1 MGGDGLVAGFHHVG
15 CTGCTDYEAAECPLA
30 ALAPD
35 GDQPAQA
42 GRPTHNDKPETL
54 GPRTRARIKTR
65 VPAAIVAFGFVSLL
79 TDLSTEAVNA
89 VIPLYVTA
97 VLGMGP
103 LAYGFLDG
111 IYQGV
116 SAAVRILGGW
126 WSDVSRRPKWVS
138 FLGYGISALSKVGLL
153 FVSGFPALMA
163 IVTVDRLGKG
173 VRTGPRDALIATAS
187 RPAQLGRDFGVH
199 RALDTV
205 GALLG
210 PLTAFGVLA
219 AIPWGAGG
227 YHTVFVIS
235 AAVAALGLV
244 VLVAT
249 VPDLRS
255 APRKLKKFG
264 NWKDLRT
271 RPMLRL
277 YVVAGLLGVATIGD
291 GFIYLTLS
299 QRESLAAQYFPLLF
313 VGTNAAFLALSI
325 PLGKLADWIGR
336 GTVFV
341 GGHVALLAM
350 YLLMLQPGGS
360 VVWIA
365 GVLLLSG
372 VFYAATDVVIAAL
385 TSQIVAEQSRASGI
399 SAAQTVTALA
409 RFVSSV
415 GFGFLW
421 QIYGSGVAVMTST
434 ALLVV
439 AIGVGTTL
447 LRPWLRVGVV

>member
-1 MGGDGLVAGFHHVG
+1 MAGFHHVG
-15 CTGCTDYEAAECPLA
+15 CTGCTDYEAADCPLA
-30 ALAPD
+30 GLAPRNPEPTNAAD
-35 GDQPAQA
+35 PVRPAQS
-42 GRPTHNDKPETL
+42 ETATMT
-54 GPRTRARIKTR
+54 TRRRIAPR
-65 VPAAIVAFGFVSLL
+65 VPTAILAFGFVSLL

-138 FLGYGISALSKVGLL
+138 FLGYGVSALSKVGLL
-153 FVSGFPALMA
+153 FATGFPALA
-163 IVTVDRLGKG
+163 TVVTVDRLGKG
-173 VRTGPRDALIATAS
+173 LRTGPRDALIATAS
-187 RPAQLGRDFGVH
+187 GPGTLGRDFGVH
-199 RALDTV
+199 RALDTI

-210 PLTAFGVLA
+210 PLMAFGVLA

-235 AAVAALGLV
+235 AAVAALGLL
-244 VLVAT
+244 VLVAA
-249 VPDLRS
+249 VPNLRS

-264 NWKDLRT
+264 NGADLRA
-271 RPMLRL
+271 PSMVRL
-277 YVVAGLLGVATIGD
+277 YIVAGLLGVATIGD

-299 QRESLAAQYFPLLF
+299 QRQSLAAQYFPLLF

-325 PLGKLADWIGR
+325 PLGKLADRIGR
-336 GTVFV
+336 GTVFI

-350 YLLMLQPGGS
+350 YLLMLRPGGS
-360 VVWIA
+360 PAWIA

-372 VFYAATDVVIAAL
+372 VFYAATDGVIAAL
-385 TSQIVAEQSRASGI
+385 TSQIVSDQSRASGI

-415 GFGFLW
+415 GFGLLW
-421 QIYGSGVAVMTST
+421 QIYGSGVALMTST
-434 ALLVV
+434 VLLVV
-439 AIGVGTTL
+439 AIGFGTAL
-447 LRPWLRVGVV
+447 LRPWLRRGAI